1 MGERK
6 EDGER
11 MGEPLWKEAQG
22 NDGRGGEYG
31 PTKRFRK
38 QAENVG
44 MGLIRSSPRK
54 LKATMHPDA
63 YLPLPFAALPH
74 GAVSVRIIGRQK
86 KQGQKNAH
94 E

>member
-38 QAENVG
+38 QAEKRGDGIN
-44 MGLIRSSPRK
+44 
-54 LKATMHPDA
+54 
-63 YLPLPFAALPH
+63 
-74 GAVSVRIIGRQK
+74 
-86 KQGQKNAH
+86 
-94 E
+94 